1 MRYIYRGAILILWFN
16 QIEYDGFWYDAR
28 VTAVDGDEIEYIDWE
43 GPTNTTQALDDSQ
56 GDENDSGSL
65 FFPEE
70 QLIKLGKGSRRL
82 WRPWRRN
89 IQRYDVRPY
98 RCFHIGDSIEAPV
111 MYPDFRFHYH
121 TTDTSHLYLP
131 ARIVDV
137 QGDKY
142 VIRFSPALS
151 AHAWWPGRM
160 PKGQKI
166 DLVPGL
172 GIRVENPFDFDRVMV
187 DMDWVR
193 PFSAGPRPVLGVQSI
208 KPSGWSLFQ
217 GVHLRNLEDLLER
230 SLWRNNHDPKRTG
243 GQRDQSLFVNEE

>member
-1 MRYIYRGAILILWFN
+1 MRYIYRGAILILWFD

-28 VTAVDGDEIEYIDWE
+28 VTAVDGDEIEYIDWD
-43 GPTNTTQALDDSQ
+43 GPSNTTQALDDSQ
-56 GDENDSGSL
+56 GDENDSSSL

-89 IQRYDVRPY
+89 VQRYDVRPY
-98 RCFHIGDSIEAPV
+98 RCFHTGDSIEAPV

-151 AHAWWPGRM
+151 AHGWWPGRM
-160 PKGQKI
+160 PKGQPI

-172 GIRVENPFDFDRVMV
+172 GIRVENPFDFDRVTV

-217 GVHLRNLEDLLER
+217 GVHLGNLEDLLER

>member
-1 MRYIYRGAILILWFN
+1 MKS
-16 QIEYDGFWYDAR
+16 YD
-28 VTAVDGDEIEYIDWE
+28 
-43 GPTNTTQALDDSQ
+43 L
-56 GDENDSGSL
+56 
-65 FFPEE
+65 
-70 QLIKLGKGSRRL
+70 
-82 WRPWRRN
+82 
-89 IQRYDVRPY
+89 RPY

-151 AHAWWPGRM
+151 AHGWWPGRI
-160 PKGQKI
+160 PKGQPI

-172 GIRVENPFDFDRVMV
+172 GIRVENPFDFDRVTV

-217 GVHLRNLEDLLER
+217 GVHLGNLEDLLER